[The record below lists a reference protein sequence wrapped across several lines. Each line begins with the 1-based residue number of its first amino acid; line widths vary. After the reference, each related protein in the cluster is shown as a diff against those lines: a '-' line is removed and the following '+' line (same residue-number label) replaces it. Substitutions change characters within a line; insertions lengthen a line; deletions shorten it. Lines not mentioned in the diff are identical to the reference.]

1 MEDGM
6 GCKGQGR
13 PWSGFPWWVRTCLH
27 LSKATELEP
36 FKWVWFTAYNFYLIN
51 YIKNTYIINTLHLR
65 LLIS

>member
-1 MEDGM
+1 M

-13 PWSGFPWWVRTCLH
+13 PWSGFPWWVHTCLR
-27 LSKATELEP
+27 LSKAAELEP